1 MLYWAYLSC
10 LPHPLSHH
18 TSPHTPAPPPPAPHT
33 QYDYKAFARS
43 HRTTPIHGANVILFD
58 GILAFY
64 DPAVRALFD
73 VKIFVDADADTRL
86 VRRIRRDIVSRGRD
100 IQQVGGV
107 VVVLLFLLSVF
118 HDECF
123 P

>member
-1 MLYWAYLSC
+1 M
-10 LPHPLSHH
+10 
-18 TSPHTPAPPPPAPHT
+18 
-33 QYDYKAFARS
+33 
-43 HRTTPIHGANVILFD
+43 
-58 GILAFY
+58 
-64 DPAVRALFD
+64 RALFD